1 MATKQ
6 ISATQAARNFS
17 SVLSQVRYQ
26 GAEFDVLRGKE
37 IVARIVPAAP
47 SGGVPLD
54 QLNALVA
61 SLPRLG
67 PKEADAFA
75 RDIERGLA
83 RMRPDTIEWD

>member
-1 MATKQ
+1 MAAKQ
-6 ISATQAARNFS
+6 ISATEAARSFS

-54 QLNALVA
+54 QLNVLIA

-67 PKEADAFA
+67 PKDADAFA